1 MVKPIFSKKHYEKIA
16 LCIRLSEFSFD
27 DLIYNLLELFEK
39 DNDKFNIETFK
50 KAAWII

>member
-1 MVKPIFSKKHYEKIA
+1 MEIGVLTSQK
-16 LCIRLSEFSFD
+16 LND
-27 DLIYNLLELFEK
+27 FEK